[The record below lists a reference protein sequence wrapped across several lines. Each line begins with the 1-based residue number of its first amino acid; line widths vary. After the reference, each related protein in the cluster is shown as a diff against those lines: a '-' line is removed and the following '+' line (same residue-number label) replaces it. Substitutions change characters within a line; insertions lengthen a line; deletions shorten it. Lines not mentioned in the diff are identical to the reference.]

1 MKAKEILQNATDL
14 IYVDRQADYGDFQ
27 DTMYQSAML
36 ISAYLQFPVEDYQVC
51 GILAL
56 IKLART
62 EQSGAGDKPDNYIDG
77 SAYFS
82 MLGELKLEG
91 KYNV

>member
-14 IYVDRQADYGDFQ
+14 IYIDRQADYGDFQ

-51 GILAL
+51 GILSL
-56 IKLART
+56 IKLARS
-62 EQSGAGDKPDNYIDG
+62 EQSGDSDKPDNFIDG
-77 SAYFS
+77 AAYFS
-82 MLGELKLEG
+82 MLGQLKLEG

>member
-56 IKLART
+56 IKLARS
-62 EQSGAGDKPDNYIDG
+62 EQGAADKPDNFIDG
-77 SAYFS
+77 SAYIA

>member
-56 IKLART
+56 IKLARS
-62 EQSGAGDKPDNYIDG
+62 EQGAADKADNFIDG
-77 SAYFS
+77 SAYIA